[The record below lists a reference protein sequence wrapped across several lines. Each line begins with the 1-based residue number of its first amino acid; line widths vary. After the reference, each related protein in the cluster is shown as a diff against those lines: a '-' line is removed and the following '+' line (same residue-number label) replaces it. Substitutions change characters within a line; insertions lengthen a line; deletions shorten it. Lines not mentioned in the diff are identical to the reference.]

1 MTHKVGPKGQ
11 VVIPKSIRD
20 RLGIRPGDSV
30 VFFEEQGGVRV
41 ERTEDIR
48 RLGGILS
55 DAPFDLTNELEEDR
69 RRDRER
75 EEREIAERRLGPE
88 AS

>member
-55 DAPFDLTNELEEDR
+55 DAPFDLTKELEEDR